1 MVGLARHPRG
11 RTRGRYPVEV
21 PEALGRVGALA
32 RYATAGPRGRFPV
45 LDAIT
50 AWFHFPRSVPGALV
64 VRAVALVMSHTAAVR
79 GVGISVGEE
88 GMGAPAVLLE
98 ARDEILPIFIGAS
111 QAQSIEQARQD
122 IPPERPMT
130 HDLLIEMFTEVGGAI
145 DLVRIDDLADNTF
158 YAKVDAELIRA
169 GERQKYV
176 FDARPSDGIA
186 LAVRVGCPIN
196 VTDEVLDQA
205 GRPVEE
211 FLEDVE
217 DDMEFREF
225 EDS

>member
-1 MVGLARHPRG
+1 MRFMPHS
-11 RTRGRYPVEV
+11 
-21 PEALGRVGALA
+21 
-32 RYATAGPRGRFPV
+32 ATV
-45 LDAIT
+45 
-50 AWFHFPRSVPGALV
+50 H
-64 VRAVALVMSHTAAVR
+64 
-79 GVGISVGEE
+79 GVGVTVGEE

-98 ARDEILPIFIGAS
+98 ARDEILPIFIGAG

-145 DLVRIDDLADNTF
+145 DQVRIDDLADNTF
-158 YAKVDAELIRA
+158 YAKVDAELFRD

-186 LAVRVGCPIN
+186 LAVRVGCPIEI
-196 VTDEVLDQA
+196 TDDVLDVA
-205 GRPVEE
+205 ARPAEE
-211 FLEDVE
+211 FLEGPE
-217 DDMEFREF
+217 DDMEFRDF